1 MPPLVGAELIQTPVQ
16 LYRYLLRCCRLL
28 PNTAMQQHYKHAI
41 RQGYNSHSDEDDK
54 ERIQMM
60 IQRAITDADWI
71 LVHQE
76 EVKSRVKESSA
87 AQELSS
93 LYVCDETKSFTVTVS
108 VNTVLRVYYELC
120 SFFQ

>member
-28 PNTAMQQHYKHAI
+28 PSTAMQKHYQHAI
-41 RQGYNSHSDEDDK
+41 RQGYNSHSDENDP

-71 LVHQE
+71 LD
-76 EVKSRVKESSA
+76 K
-87 AQELSS
+87 
-93 LYVCDETKSFTVTVS
+93 YTKKK
-108 VNTVLRVYYELC
+108 
-120 SFFQ
+120 